1 MKILLPALSPT
12 METGNLVK
20 WLVKEGDDVL
30 SGDILAEIETDKATM
45 ELESPDD
52 GKIEKIL
59 VKEGSENISV
69 NTEIALLTVEGEE
82 IEEKSEVSS
91 AESTEIDEKT
101 EKSTQNSSQVTHD
114 SDDKNLTN
122 SNISMSSLLK
132 QQTDNSE
139 SKKWSEKEI
148 SMREALN
155 QAIEEEMIF
164 DKDVFLLGEEVAE
177 YDGAYKVTQG
187 LLDKFGSKRVLDTP
201 ISEHGFTGLAIGAAM
216 AGLKP
221 ICEFMTFN
229 FSMQAI
235 DQIVNSAAKSLY
247 MSGGEINVPIVFRG
261 PNGAAARVGAQHSQ
275 CFISWFSHIP
285 GLLVIAPSN
294 ARDAKGLLKSSI
306 RNPNP
311 VVFLEHELLYKEKTS
326 VPEENDFL
334 IPIGKANLIKEGND
348 VTIIGFSMSVQRI
361 LNALPSIEKLGIKP
375 DIIDLRSIKPL
386 DEELIYKSVKKTN
399 RVVIV
404 EDGFGS
410 TSFGSHLS
418 YLIQSNCFDFLDAE
432 IIKVSGKDVPMPY
445 AENLEKLALPNT
457 DEIVSAVKKVSYK
470 N

>member
-20 WLVKEGDDVL
+20 WLVEEGQKVN
-30 SGDILAEIETDKATM
+30 SGDIIAEIETDKATM
-45 ELESPDD
+45 ELEAPDD
-52 GKIEKIL
+52 GVLKQFIIS
-59 VKEGSENISV
+59 EGTENIKV
-69 NTEIALLTVEGEE
+69 NSPIAILDVEGED
-82 IEEKSEVSS
+82 EENESES
-91 AESTEIDEKT
+91 
-101 EKSTQNSSQVTHD
+101 
-114 SDDKNLTN
+114 L
-122 SNISMSSLLK
+122 NISSPKEQVKEDINQSISM
-132 QQTDNSE
+132 NSIMNDFDE
-139 SKKWSEKEI
+139 SNSKWTEVEI
-148 SMREALN
+148 TMREALN
-155 QAIEEEMIF
+155 QAIEEEMTL

-177 YDGAYKVTQG
+177 YNGAYKVTQG
-187 LLDKFGSKRVLDTP
+187 LLDKFGNKRVLDTP

-235 DQIVNSAAKSLY
+235 DQIINSAAKSLY

-261 PNGAAARVGAQHSQ
+261 PNGAAARVAAQHSQ

-285 GLLVIAPSN
+285 GLLVVAPSN

-311 VVFLEHELLYKEKTS
+311 VIFLEHELLYKEKMK
-326 VPEENDFL
+326 VPEEDDF
-334 IPIGKANLIKEGND
+334 IVPIGKGKMIAEGDD
-348 VTIIGFSMSVQRI
+348 VTIIGFSMSVHRI
-361 LNALPSIEKLGIKP
+361 LNALPEIKNLNIKA

-404 EDGFGS
+404 EDGWGN

-418 YLIQSNCFDFLDAE
+418 YLIQSNCFDYLDSE

-445 AENLEKLALPNT
+445 AENLEALALPT
-457 DEIVSAVKKVSYK
+457 KDEIISAVKKVTYK

>member
-20 WLVKEGDDVL
+20 WLVEEGQKVN
-30 SGDILAEIETDKATM
+30 SGDLIAEIETDKATM
-45 ELESPDD
+45 ELEAPDD
-52 GKIEKIL
+52 GTINQL
-59 VKEGSENISV
+59 VVSEGTENIKV
-69 NTEIALLTVEGEE
+69 NSLIAILDVEGEDLENDVTPSDE
-82 IEEKSEVSS
+82 IVTKEQPKKDVDSSISMNSIINNSEE
-91 AESTEIDEKT
+91 
-101 EKSTQNSSQVTHD
+101 N
-114 SDDKNLTN
+114 N
-122 SNISMSSLLK
+122 SNW
-132 QQTDNSE
+132 TE
-139 SKKWSEKEI
+139 VEI
-148 SMREALN
+148 TMREALN
-155 QAIEEEMIF
+155 QAIEEEMNR

-177 YDGAYKVTQG
+177 YNGAYKVTQG
-187 LLDKFGSKRVLDTP
+187 LLDKFGKKRVLDTP

-235 DQIVNSAAKSLY
+235 DQIINSAAKSLY

-261 PNGAAARVGAQHSQ
+261 PNGAAARVAAQHSQ

-285 GLLVIAPSN
+285 GLLVVAPSN

-311 VVFLEHELLYKEKTS
+311 VIFLEHELLYKEKMM
-326 VPEENDFL
+326 VPEEDEFV
-334 IPIGKANLIKEGND
+334 IPLGKGKMISEGDD
-348 VTIIGFSMSVQRI
+348 VTIIGFSMSVHRI
-361 LNALPSIEKLGIKP
+361 LNALPDIKSLNINA

-386 DEELIYKSVKKTN
+386 DEDLIYKSVKKTN

-404 EDGFGS
+404 EDGWGN

-418 YLIQSNCFDFLDAE
+418 YLIQSNCFDYLDSE

-445 AENLEKLALPNT
+445 AENLESLALPT
-457 DEIVSAVKKVSYK
+457 KDEIVSAVKKVTYK

>member
-20 WLVKEGDDVL
+20 WLVEEGQKVN
-30 SGDILAEIETDKATM
+30 SGDLIAEIETDKATI
-45 ELESPDD
+45 ELEAPDD
-52 GKIEKIL
+52 GTINQL
-59 VKEGSENISV
+59 VVSEGTENIKV
-69 NTEIALLTVEGEE
+69 NSLIAILDVEGEDLENDVTPSDE
-82 IEEKSEVSS
+82 IVTKEQPKKDVDSS
-91 AESTEIDEKT
+91 ISMNSII
-101 EKSTQNSSQVTHD
+101 NSSEE
-114 SDDKNLTN
+114 NN
-122 SNISMSSLLK
+122 SNW
-132 QQTDNSE
+132 TE
-139 SKKWSEKEI
+139 VEI
-148 SMREALN
+148 TMREALN
-155 QAIEEEMIF
+155 QAIEEEMNR

-177 YDGAYKVTQG
+177 YNGAYKVTQG
-187 LLDKFGSKRVLDTP
+187 LLDKFGKKRVLDTP

-235 DQIVNSAAKSLY
+235 DQIINSAAKSLY

-261 PNGAAARVGAQHSQ
+261 PNGAAARVAAQHSQ

-285 GLLVIAPSN
+285 GLLVVAPSN

-311 VVFLEHELLYKEKTS
+311 VIFLEHELLYKEKMM
-326 VPEENDFL
+326 VPEEDEFV
-334 IPIGKANLIKEGND
+334 IPLGKGKMISEGDD
-348 VTIIGFSMSVQRI
+348 VTIIGFSMSVHKI
-361 LNALPSIEKLGIKP
+361 LNALPDIKSLNINA

-386 DEELIYKSVKKTN
+386 DEDLIYKSVKKTN

-404 EDGFGS
+404 EDGWGN

-418 YLIQSNCFDFLDAE
+418 YLIQSNCFDYLDSE

-445 AENLEKLALPNT
+445 AENLESLALPT
-457 DEIVSAVKKVSYK
+457 KDEIVSAVKKVTYK

>member
-20 WLVKEGDDVL
+20 WLVEEGQKVN
-30 SGDILAEIETDKATM
+30 SGDLIAEIETDKATM
-45 ELESPDD
+45 ELEAPDD
-52 GKIEKIL
+52 GTINQL
-59 VKEGSENISV
+59 VVSEGTENIKV
-69 NTEIALLTVEGEE
+69 NSLIAILDVEGEDLENDVIPSDE
-82 IEEKSEVSS
+82 IVTKEQPKKDVDSS
-91 AESTEIDEKT
+91 ISMNSII
-101 EKSTQNSSQVTHD
+101 NSSEE
-114 SDDKNLTN
+114 NN
-122 SNISMSSLLK
+122 SNW
-132 QQTDNSE
+132 TE
-139 SKKWSEKEI
+139 VEI
-148 SMREALN
+148 TMREALN
-155 QAIEEEMIF
+155 QAIEEEMNR

-177 YDGAYKVTQG
+177 YNGAYKVTQG
-187 LLDKFGSKRVLDTP
+187 LLDKFGKKRVLDTP

-235 DQIVNSAAKSLY
+235 DQIINSAAKSLY

-261 PNGAAARVGAQHSQ
+261 PNGAAARVAAQHSQ

-285 GLLVIAPSN
+285 GLLVVAPSN

-311 VVFLEHELLYKEKTS
+311 VIFLEHELLYKEKMM
-326 VPEENDFL
+326 VPEEDEFV
-334 IPIGKANLIKEGND
+334 IPLGKGKMISEGDD
-348 VTIIGFSMSVQRI
+348 VTIIGFSMSVHKI
-361 LNALPSIEKLGIKP
+361 LNALPDIKSLNINA

-386 DEELIYKSVKKTN
+386 DEDLIYKSVKKTN

-404 EDGFGS
+404 EDGWGN

-418 YLIQSNCFDFLDAE
+418 YLIQSNCFDYLDSE

-445 AENLEKLALPNT
+445 AENLESLALPT
-457 DEIVSAVKKVSYK
+457 KDEIVSAVKKVTYK

>member
-20 WLVKEGDDVL
+20 WLVEEGQKVN
-30 SGDILAEIETDKATM
+30 SGDLIAEIETDKATM
-45 ELESPDD
+45 ELEAPDD
-52 GKIEKIL
+52 GTINQL
-59 VKEGSENISV
+59 VVSEGTENIKV
-69 NTEIALLTVEGEE
+69 NSLIAILDVEGEDLENDVTPSDE
-82 IEEKSEVSS
+82 IVTKEQPKKDVDSS
-91 AESTEIDEKT
+91 ISMNSII
-101 EKSTQNSSQVTHD
+101 NSSEE
-114 SDDKNLTN
+114 NN
-122 SNISMSSLLK
+122 SNW
-132 QQTDNSE
+132 TE
-139 SKKWSEKEI
+139 VEI
-148 SMREALN
+148 TMREALN
-155 QAIEEEMIF
+155 QAIEEEMNR

-177 YDGAYKVTQG
+177 YNGAYKVTQG
-187 LLDKFGSKRVLDTP
+187 LLDKFGKKRVLDTP

-235 DQIVNSAAKSLY
+235 DQIINSAAKSLY

-261 PNGAAARVGAQHSQ
+261 PNGAAARVAAQHSQ

-285 GLLVIAPSN
+285 GLLVVAPSN

-311 VVFLEHELLYKEKTS
+311 VIFLEHELLYKEKMM
-326 VPEENDFL
+326 VPEEDEFV
-334 IPIGKANLIKEGND
+334 IPLGKGKMISEGDD
-348 VTIIGFSMSVQRI
+348 VTIIGFSMSIHKI
-361 LNALPSIEKLGIKP
+361 LNALPDIKNLNINA

-386 DEELIYKSVKKTN
+386 DEDLIYKSVKKTN

-404 EDGFGS
+404 EDGWGN

-418 YLIQSNCFDFLDAE
+418 YLIQSNCFDYLDSE

-445 AENLEKLALPNT
+445 AENLESLALPT
-457 DEIVSAVKKVSYK
+457 KDEIVSAVKKVTYK

>member
-20 WLVKEGDDVL
+20 WLVEEGQKVN
-30 SGDILAEIETDKATM
+30 SGDLIAEIETDKATM
-45 ELESPDD
+45 ELEAPDD
-52 GKIEKIL
+52 GTINQL
-59 VKEGSENISV
+59 VVSEGTENIKV
-69 NTEIALLTVEGEE
+69 NSLIAILDVEGEDLENDVTPSDE
-82 IEEKSEVSS
+82 IVTKEQPKKDVDSS
-91 AESTEIDEKT
+91 ISMNSII
-101 EKSTQNSSQVTHD
+101 NSSEE
-114 SDDKNLTN
+114 NN
-122 SNISMSSLLK
+122 SNW
-132 QQTDNSE
+132 TE
-139 SKKWSEKEI
+139 VEI
-148 SMREALN
+148 TMREALN
-155 QAIEEEMIF
+155 QAIEEEMNR

-177 YDGAYKVTQG
+177 YNGAYKVTQG
-187 LLDKFGSKRVLDTP
+187 LLDKFGKKRVLDTP

-235 DQIVNSAAKSLY
+235 DQIINSAAKSLY

-261 PNGAAARVGAQHSQ
+261 PNGAAARVAAQHSQ

-285 GLLVIAPSN
+285 GLLVVAPSN

-311 VVFLEHELLYKEKTS
+311 VIFLEHELLYKEKMM
-326 VPEENDFL
+326 VPEEDEFV
-334 IPIGKANLIKEGND
+334 IPLGKGKMISEGDD
-348 VTIIGFSMSVQRI
+348 VTIIGFSMSVHKI
-361 LNALPSIEKLGIKP
+361 LNALPDIKNLNINA

-386 DEELIYKSVKKTN
+386 DEDLIYKSVKKTN

-404 EDGFGS
+404 EDGWGN

-418 YLIQSNCFDFLDAE
+418 YLIQANCFDYLDSE

-445 AENLEKLALPNT
+445 AENLESLALPT
-457 DEIVSAVKKVSYK
+457 KDEIVSAVKKVTYK

>member
-20 WLVKEGDDVL
+20 WLVEEGQKVN
-30 SGDILAEIETDKATM
+30 SGDLIAEIETDKATM
-45 ELESPDD
+45 ELEAPDD
-52 GKIEKIL
+52 GTINQL
-59 VKEGSENISV
+59 VVSEGTENIKV
-69 NTEIALLTVEGEE
+69 NSLIAILDVEGEDLENDVTPSDE
-82 IEEKSEVSS
+82 IVTKEQPKKDVDSS
-91 AESTEIDEKT
+91 ISMNSII
-101 EKSTQNSSQVTHD
+101 NSSEE
-114 SDDKNLTN
+114 NN
-122 SNISMSSLLK
+122 SNW
-132 QQTDNSE
+132 TE
-139 SKKWSEKEI
+139 VEI
-148 SMREALN
+148 TMREALN
-155 QAIEEEMIF
+155 QAIVEEMNR

-177 YDGAYKVTQG
+177 YNGAYKVTQG
-187 LLDKFGSKRVLDTP
+187 LLDKFGKKRVLDTP

-235 DQIVNSAAKSLY
+235 DQIINSAAKSLY

-261 PNGAAARVGAQHSQ
+261 PNGAAARVAAQHSQ

-285 GLLVIAPSN
+285 GLLVVAPSN

-311 VVFLEHELLYKEKTS
+311 VIFLEHELLYKEKMM
-326 VPEENDFL
+326 VPEEDEFV
-334 IPIGKANLIKEGND
+334 IPLGRGKMISEGDD
-348 VTIIGFSMSVQRI
+348 VTIIGFSMSVHKI
-361 LNALPSIEKLGIKP
+361 LNALPDIKSLNINA

-386 DEELIYKSVKKTN
+386 DEDLIYKSVKKTN

-404 EDGFGS
+404 EDGWGN

-418 YLIQSNCFDFLDAE
+418 YLIQSNCFDYLDSE

-445 AENLEKLALPNT
+445 AENLESLALPT
-457 DEIVSAVKKVSYK
+457 KDEIVSAVKKVTYK

>member
-20 WLVKEGDDVL
+20 WLVEEGQKVN
-30 SGDILAEIETDKATM
+30 SGDLIAEIETDKATM
-45 ELESPDD
+45 ELEAPDD
-52 GKIEKIL
+52 GTINQL
-59 VKEGSENISV
+59 VVSEGTENIKV
-69 NTEIALLTVEGEE
+69 NSLIAILDVEGEDLENDVTPSDE
-82 IEEKSEVSS
+82 IVTKEQPKKEVDSS
-91 AESTEIDEKT
+91 ISMNSII
-101 EKSTQNSSQVTHD
+101 NSSEE
-114 SDDKNLTN
+114 NN
-122 SNISMSSLLK
+122 SNW
-132 QQTDNSE
+132 TE
-139 SKKWSEKEI
+139 VEI
-148 SMREALN
+148 TMREALN
-155 QAIEEEMIF
+155 QAIEEEMNR

-177 YDGAYKVTQG
+177 YNGAYKVTQG
-187 LLDKFGSKRVLDTP
+187 LLDKFGKKRVLDTP

-235 DQIVNSAAKSLY
+235 DQIINSAAKSLY

-261 PNGAAARVGAQHSQ
+261 PNGAAARVAAQHSQ

-285 GLLVIAPSN
+285 GLLVVAPSN

-311 VVFLEHELLYKEKTS
+311 VIFLEHELLYKEKMM
-326 VPEENDFL
+326 VPEEDEFV
-334 IPIGKANLIKEGND
+334 IPLGKGKMISEGDD
-348 VTIIGFSMSVQRI
+348 VTIIGFSMSIHKI
-361 LNALPSIEKLGIKP
+361 LNALPDIKNLNINA

-386 DEELIYKSVKKTN
+386 DEDLIYKSVKKTN

-404 EDGFGS
+404 EDGWGN

-418 YLIQSNCFDFLDAE
+418 YLIQSNCFDYLDSE

-445 AENLEKLALPNT
+445 AENLESLALPT
-457 DEIVSAVKKVSYK
+457 KDEIVSAVKKVTYK

>member
-1 MKILLPALSPT
+1 MNILLPALSPT
-12 METGNLVK
+12 MEQGNLVK
-20 WLVKEGDDVL
+20 WLVKEGQQVN

-52 GKIEKIL
+52 GIIQKIIVE
-59 VKEGSENISV
+59 EGAENIPV
-69 NTEIALLTVEGEE
+69 NSPIAVLKVEGEDEETSSNPVEEEKPIKTELEISNNIQSTSVNMSSIFNNQVTDNKNWSE
-82 IEEKSEVSS
+82 IEI
-91 AESTEIDEKT
+91 T
-101 EKSTQNSSQVTHD
+101 
-114 SDDKNLTN
+114 
-122 SNISMSSLLK
+122 
-132 QQTDNSE
+132 
-139 SKKWSEKEI
+139 
-148 SMREALN
+148 MREALN
-155 QAIEEEMIF
+155 NAIAEEMEL
-164 DKDVFLLGEEVAE
+164 DEDVFLLGEEVAE

-235 DQIVNSAAKSLY
+235 DQIINSAAKSLY

-261 PNGAAARVGAQHSQ
+261 PNGAAARVAAQHSQ
-275 CFISWFSHIP
+275 CFISWYSHIP
-285 GLLVIAPSN
+285 GLIVVAPSN

-306 RNPNP
+306 RNSNP
-311 VVFLEHELLYKEKTS
+311 VIFLEHELLYKEKAN
-326 VPEENDFL
+326 VPSENDFL
-334 IPIGKANLIKEGND
+334 IPLGKANIINEGSD
-348 VTIIGFSMSVQRI
+348 LTIIGFSMSVHRI
-361 LNALPSIEKLGIKP
+361 LSALPEIQKLGLNP

-386 DEELIYKSVKKTN
+386 DEECIYQSVKKTN

-404 EDGFGS
+404 EDGWGN

-418 YLIQSNCFDFLDAE
+418 YLIQSNCFDYLDSE
-432 IIKVSGKDVPMPY
+432 IVKVSGKDVPMPY
-445 AENLEKLALPNT
+445 AENLEALALPT
-457 DEIVSAVKKVSYK
+457 KDEIVSAAKKVTYK

>member
-20 WLVKEGDDVL
+20 WLIEEGQKVN
-30 SGDILAEIETDKATM
+30 SGDLIAEIETDKATM
-45 ELESPDD
+45 ELEAPDD
-52 GKIEKIL
+52 GTINQL
-59 VKEGSENISV
+59 VVSEGTENIKV
-69 NTEIALLTVEGEE
+69 NSLIAILDVEGEDLENDVTLSDE
-82 IEEKSEVSS
+82 IVTKEQPKKEVDSS
-91 AESTEIDEKT
+91 ISMNSII
-101 EKSTQNSSQVTHD
+101 NSSEE
-114 SDDKNLTN
+114 NN
-122 SNISMSSLLK
+122 SNW
-132 QQTDNSE
+132 TE
-139 SKKWSEKEI
+139 VEI
-148 SMREALN
+148 TMREALN
-155 QAIEEEMIF
+155 QAIEEEMNR

-177 YDGAYKVTQG
+177 YNGAYKVTQG
-187 LLDKFGSKRVLDTP
+187 LLDKFGKKRVLDTP

-235 DQIVNSAAKSLY
+235 DQIINSAAKSLY

-261 PNGAAARVGAQHSQ
+261 PNGAAARVAAQHSQ

-285 GLLVIAPSN
+285 GLLVVAPSN
-294 ARDAKGLLKSSI
+294 ARDAKVLLKSSI

-311 VVFLEHELLYKEKTS
+311 VIFLEHELLYKEKMM
-326 VPEENDFL
+326 VPEEDEFV
-334 IPIGKANLIKEGND
+334 IPLGKGKMISEGDD
-348 VTIIGFSMSVQRI
+348 VTIIGFSMSVHKI
-361 LNALPSIEKLGIKP
+361 LNALPDIKSLNINA

-386 DEELIYKSVKKTN
+386 DEDLIYKSVKKTN

-404 EDGFGS
+404 EDGWGN

-418 YLIQSNCFDFLDAE
+418 YLIQSNCFDYLDSE

-445 AENLEKLALPNT
+445 AENLESLALPT
-457 DEIVSAVKKVSYK
+457 KDEIVSAVKKVTYK

>member
-20 WLVKEGDDVL
+20 WLVEEGQKVN
-30 SGDILAEIETDKATM
+30 SGDLIAEIETDKATM
-45 ELESPDD
+45 ELEAPDD
-52 GKIEKIL
+52 GTINQL
-59 VKEGSENISV
+59 VVSEGTENIKV
-69 NTEIALLTVEGEE
+69 NSLIAILDVEGEDLENDVAPSDE
-82 IEEKSEVSS
+82 IVTKEQPKKEVDSS
-91 AESTEIDEKT
+91 ISMNSII
-101 EKSTQNSSQVTHD
+101 NSSEE
-114 SDDKNLTN
+114 NN
-122 SNISMSSLLK
+122 SNW
-132 QQTDNSE
+132 TE
-139 SKKWSEKEI
+139 VEI
-148 SMREALN
+148 TMREALN
-155 QAIEEEMIF
+155 QAIVEEMNR

-177 YDGAYKVTQG
+177 YNGAYKVTQG
-187 LLDKFGSKRVLDTP
+187 LLDKFGKKRVLDTP

-235 DQIVNSAAKSLY
+235 DQIINSAAKSLY

-261 PNGAAARVGAQHSQ
+261 PNGAAARVAAQHSQ

-285 GLLVIAPSN
+285 GLLVVAPSN
-294 ARDAKGLLKSSI
+294 AKDAKGLLKSSI

-311 VVFLEHELLYKEKTS
+311 VIFLEHELLYKEKMM
-326 VPEENDFL
+326 VPEEDEFI
-334 IPIGKANLIKEGND
+334 IPLGKGKMISEGDD
-348 VTIIGFSMSVQRI
+348 VTIIGFSMSVHKI
-361 LNALPSIEKLGIKP
+361 LNALPDIKSLNINA

-386 DEELIYKSVKKTN
+386 DEDLIYKSVKKTN

-404 EDGFGS
+404 EDGWGN

-418 YLIQSNCFDFLDAE
+418 YLIQSNCFDYLDSE

-445 AENLEKLALPNT
+445 AENLESLALPT
-457 DEIVSAVKKVSYK
+457 KDEIVSAVKKVTYK

>member
-20 WLVKEGDDVL
+20 WLVEEGQKVN
-30 SGDILAEIETDKATM
+30 SGDLIAEIETDKATM
-45 ELESPDD
+45 ELEAPDD
-52 GKIEKIL
+52 GTINQL
-59 VKEGSENISV
+59 VVSEGTENIKV
-69 NTEIALLTVEGEE
+69 NSLIAILDVEGEDLENDVTPSDE
-82 IEEKSEVSS
+82 IVIKEQPKKEVDSS
-91 AESTEIDEKT
+91 ISMNSII
-101 EKSTQNSSQVTHD
+101 NSSEE
-114 SDDKNLTN
+114 NN
-122 SNISMSSLLK
+122 SNW
-132 QQTDNSE
+132 TE
-139 SKKWSEKEI
+139 VEI
-148 SMREALN
+148 TMREALN
-155 QAIEEEMIF
+155 QAIVEEMNR

-177 YDGAYKVTQG
+177 YNGAYKVTQG
-187 LLDKFGSKRVLDTP
+187 LLDKFGKKRVLDTP

-235 DQIVNSAAKSLY
+235 DQIINSAAKSLY

-261 PNGAAARVGAQHSQ
+261 PNGAAARVAAQHSQ

-285 GLLVIAPSN
+285 GLLVVAPSN

-311 VVFLEHELLYKEKTS
+311 VIFLEHELLYKEKMM
-326 VPEENDFL
+326 VPEEDEFV
-334 IPIGKANLIKEGND
+334 IPLGKGKMISEGDD
-348 VTIIGFSMSVQRI
+348 VTIIGFSMSVHKI
-361 LNALPSIEKLGIKP
+361 LNALPDIKSLNINA

-386 DEELIYKSVKKTN
+386 DEDLIYKSVKKTN

-404 EDGFGS
+404 EDGWGN

-418 YLIQSNCFDFLDAE
+418 YLIQSNCFDYLDSE

-445 AENLEKLALPNT
+445 AENLESLALPT
-457 DEIVSAVKKVSYK
+457 KDEIVSAVKKVTYK

>member
-20 WLVKEGDDVL
+20 WLVEEGQKVN
-30 SGDILAEIETDKATM
+30 SGDLIAEIETDKATM
-45 ELESPDD
+45 ELEAPDD
-52 GKIEKIL
+52 GTINQL
-59 VKEGSENISV
+59 VVSEGTENIKV
-69 NTEIALLTVEGEE
+69 NSLIAILDVEGEDLENDVTPSDE
-82 IEEKSEVSS
+82 IVTKEQPKKEVDSS
-91 AESTEIDEKT
+91 ISMNSII
-101 EKSTQNSSQVTHD
+101 NSSEE
-114 SDDKNLTN
+114 SN
-122 SNISMSSLLK
+122 SNW
-132 QQTDNSE
+132 TE
-139 SKKWSEKEI
+139 VEI
-148 SMREALN
+148 TMREALN
-155 QAIEEEMIF
+155 QAIEEEMNR

-177 YDGAYKVTQG
+177 YNGAYKVTQG
-187 LLDKFGSKRVLDTP
+187 LLDKFGKKRVLDTP

-235 DQIVNSAAKSLY
+235 DQIINSAAKSLY

-261 PNGAAARVGAQHSQ
+261 PNGAAARVAAQHSQ

-285 GLLVIAPSN
+285 GLLVVAPSN

-311 VVFLEHELLYKEKTS
+311 VIFLEHELLYKEKMM
-326 VPEENDFL
+326 VPEEDEFV
-334 IPIGKANLIKEGND
+334 IPLGKGKMISEGDD
-348 VTIIGFSMSVQRI
+348 VTIIGFSMSVHKI
-361 LNALPSIEKLGIKP
+361 LNALPDIKSLNINA

-386 DEELIYKSVKKTN
+386 DEDLIYKSVKKTN

-404 EDGFGS
+404 EDGWGN

-418 YLIQSNCFDFLDAE
+418 YLIQSNCFDYLDSE

-445 AENLEKLALPNT
+445 AENLESLALPT
-457 DEIVSAVKKVSYK
+457 KDEIVSAVKKVTYK

>member
-1 MKILLPALSPT
+1 MNILLPALSPT
-12 METGNLVK
+12 MEQGNLVK
-20 WLVKEGDDVL
+20 WLVKEGQQVN

-52 GKIEKIL
+52 GIIQKIIVE
-59 VKEGSENISV
+59 EGAENIPV
-69 NTEIALLTVEGEE
+69 NSPIAVLKVEGEDEETSSNPVEEEKPIKTELDISNNIQSTSVNMSSIFNNQVTDNKNWSE
-82 IEEKSEVSS
+82 IEI
-91 AESTEIDEKT
+91 T
-101 EKSTQNSSQVTHD
+101 
-114 SDDKNLTN
+114 
-122 SNISMSSLLK
+122 
-132 QQTDNSE
+132 
-139 SKKWSEKEI
+139 
-148 SMREALN
+148 MREALN
-155 QAIEEEMIF
+155 NAIAEEMEL
-164 DKDVFLLGEEVAE
+164 DEDVFLLGEEVAE

-235 DQIVNSAAKSLY
+235 DQIINSAAKSLY

-261 PNGAAARVGAQHSQ
+261 PNGAAARVAAQHSQ
-275 CFISWFSHIP
+275 CFISWYSHIP
-285 GLLVIAPSN
+285 GLIVVAPSN

-306 RNPNP
+306 RNSNP
-311 VVFLEHELLYKEKTS
+311 VIFLEHEFLYKEKAN
-326 VPEENDFL
+326 VPSENDFL
-334 IPIGKANLIKEGND
+334 IPLGKANIINEGSD
-348 VTIIGFSMSVQRI
+348 LTIIGFSMSVHRI
-361 LNALPSIEKLGIKP
+361 LSALPEIQKLGLNP

-386 DEELIYKSVKKTN
+386 DEECIYQSVKKTN

-404 EDGFGS
+404 EDGWGN

-418 YLIQSNCFDFLDAE
+418 YLIQSNCFDYLDSE
-432 IIKVSGKDVPMPY
+432 IVKVSGKDVPMPY
-445 AENLEKLALPNT
+445 AENLEALALPT
-457 DEIVSAVKKVSYK
+457 KDEIVSAAKKVTYK

>member
-20 WLVKEGDDVL
+20 WLVEEGQKVN
-30 SGDILAEIETDKATM
+30 SGDIIAEIETDKATM
-45 ELESPDD
+45 ELEAPDD
-52 GKIEKIL
+52 GVLKQFIIS
-59 VKEGSENISV
+59 EGTENIKV
-69 NTEIALLTVEGEE
+69 NSPIATLDVEGED
-82 IEEKSEVSS
+82 EENE
-91 AESTEIDEKT
+91 
-101 EKSTQNSSQVTHD
+101 
-114 SDDKNLTN
+114 
-122 SNISMSSLLK
+122 
-132 QQTDNSE
+132 SE
-139 SKKWSEKEI
+139 SLNENTPKEQVKEDINQSINMNSIMSDFDESNSKWTEVEI
-148 SMREALN
+148 TMREALN
-155 QAIEEEMIF
+155 QAIEEEMTL

-177 YDGAYKVTQG
+177 YNGAYKVTQG
-187 LLDKFGSKRVLDTP
+187 LLDKFGNKRVLDTP

-229 FSMQAI
+229 FSLQAI
-235 DQIVNSAAKSLY
+235 DQIINSAAKSLY

-261 PNGAAARVGAQHSQ
+261 PNGAAARVAAQHSQ

-285 GLLVIAPSN
+285 GLLVVAPSN

-311 VVFLEHELLYKEKTS
+311 VIFLEHELLYKEKMK
-326 VPEENDFL
+326 VPEEDDFI
-334 IPIGKANLIKEGND
+334 IPIGKGKMIAEGDD
-348 VTIIGFSMSVQRI
+348 VTIIGFSMSVHRI
-361 LNALPSIEKLGIKP
+361 LNALPEIKNLNIKA

-404 EDGFGS
+404 EDGWGN

-418 YLIQSNCFDFLDAE
+418 YLIQSNCFDYLDSE

-445 AENLEKLALPNT
+445 AENLEALALPSK
-457 DEIVSAVKKVSYK
+457 DEIISAIKKVTYK

>member
-20 WLVKEGDDVL
+20 WLVEEGQKVN
-30 SGDILAEIETDKATM
+30 SSDIIAEIETDKATM
-45 ELESPDD
+45 ELEAPDD
-52 GKIEKIL
+52 GVLKQFIIS
-59 VKEGSENISV
+59 EGTENIKV
-69 NTEIALLTVEGEE
+69 NSPIATLDVEGED
-82 IEEKSEVSS
+82 EENESESLN
-91 AESTEIDEKT
+91 ENTPKE
-101 EKSTQNSSQVTHD
+101 QVKED
-114 SDDKNLTN
+114 INQS
-122 SNISMSSLLK
+122 ISM
-132 QQTDNSE
+132 NSIMRDFDE
-139 SKKWSEKEI
+139 SNSKWTEVEI
-148 SMREALN
+148 TMREALN
-155 QAIEEEMIF
+155 QAIEEEMTL

-177 YDGAYKVTQG
+177 YNGAYKVTQG
-187 LLDKFGSKRVLDTP
+187 LLDKFGNKRVLDTP

-235 DQIVNSAAKSLY
+235 DQIINSAAKSLY

-261 PNGAAARVGAQHSQ
+261 PNGAAARVAAQHSQ

-285 GLLVIAPSN
+285 GLLVVAPSN

-311 VVFLEHELLYKEKTS
+311 VIFLEHELLYKEKMK
-326 VPEENDFL
+326 VPEEDDFI
-334 IPIGKANLIKEGND
+334 IPIGKGKMIAEGDD
-348 VTIIGFSMSVQRI
+348 VTIIGFSMSVHRI
-361 LNALPSIEKLGIKP
+361 LNALPEIKNLNIKA

-404 EDGFGS
+404 EDGWGN

-418 YLIQSNCFDFLDAE
+418 YLIQSNCFDYLDSE

-445 AENLEKLALPNT
+445 AENLEALALPT
-457 DEIVSAVKKVSYK
+457 KDEIISAVKKVTYK

>member
-20 WLVKEGDDVL
+20 WLVEEGQKVN
-30 SGDILAEIETDKATM
+30 SGDLIAEIETDKATM
-45 ELESPDD
+45 ELEAPDD
-52 GKIEKIL
+52 GTINQL
-59 VKEGSENISV
+59 VVSEGTENIKV
-69 NTEIALLTVEGEE
+69 NSLIAILDVEGEDLENDVTPTDE
-82 IEEKSEVSS
+82 IVTKEQPKKDVDSS
-91 AESTEIDEKT
+91 ISMNSII
-101 EKSTQNSSQVTHD
+101 NSSEE
-114 SDDKNLTN
+114 NN
-122 SNISMSSLLK
+122 SNW
-132 QQTDNSE
+132 TE
-139 SKKWSEKEI
+139 VEI
-148 SMREALN
+148 TMREALN
-155 QAIEEEMIF
+155 QAIEEEMNR

-177 YDGAYKVTQG
+177 YNGAYKVTQG
-187 LLDKFGSKRVLDTP
+187 LLDKFGKKRVLDTP

-235 DQIVNSAAKSLY
+235 DQIINSAAKSLY

-261 PNGAAARVGAQHSQ
+261 PNGAAARVAAQHSQ

-285 GLLVIAPSN
+285 GLLVVAPSN

-311 VVFLEHELLYKEKTS
+311 VIFLEHELLYKEKMM
-326 VPEENDFL
+326 VPEEDEFV
-334 IPIGKANLIKEGND
+334 IPLGKGKMISEGDD
-348 VTIIGFSMSVQRI
+348 VTIIGFSMSIHKI
-361 LNALPSIEKLGIKP
+361 LNALPDIKNLNINA

-386 DEELIYKSVKKTN
+386 DEDLIYKSVKKTN

-404 EDGFGS
+404 EDGWGN

-418 YLIQSNCFDFLDAE
+418 YLIQSNCFDYLDSE

-445 AENLEKLALPNT
+445 AENLESLALPT
-457 DEIVSAVKKVSYK
+457 KDEIVSAVKKVTYK

>member
-20 WLVKEGDDVL
+20 WLVEEGQKVN
-30 SGDILAEIETDKATM
+30 SGDIIAEIETDKATM
-45 ELESPDD
+45 ELEAPDD
-52 GKIEKIL
+52 GVLKQFIIS
-59 VKEGSENISV
+59 EGTENIKV
-69 NTEIALLTVEGEE
+69 NSPIAILDVEGED
-82 IEEKSEVSS
+82 EENE
-91 AESTEIDEKT
+91 
-101 EKSTQNSSQVTHD
+101 
-114 SDDKNLTN
+114 
-122 SNISMSSLLK
+122 
-132 QQTDNSE
+132 SE
-139 SKKWSEKEI
+139 SLNENTPKEQVKEDINQSINMNSIMSDFDESNSKWTEVEI
-148 SMREALN
+148 TMREALN
-155 QAIEEEMIF
+155 QAIEEEMTL

-177 YDGAYKVTQG
+177 YNGAYKVTQG
-187 LLDKFGSKRVLDTP
+187 LLDKFGNKRVLDTP

-235 DQIVNSAAKSLY
+235 DQIINSAAKSLY

-261 PNGAAARVGAQHSQ
+261 PNGAAARVAAQHSQ

-285 GLLVIAPSN
+285 GLLVVAPSN

-311 VVFLEHELLYKEKTS
+311 VIFLEHELLYKEKMK
-326 VPEENDFL
+326 VPEEDDFI
-334 IPIGKANLIKEGND
+334 IPIGKGKMIAEGDD
-348 VTIIGFSMSVQRI
+348 VTIIGFSMSVHRI
-361 LNALPSIEKLGIKP
+361 LNALPEIKNLNIKA

-404 EDGFGS
+404 EDGWGN

-418 YLIQSNCFDFLDAE
+418 YLIQSNCFDYLDSE

-445 AENLEKLALPNT
+445 AENLEALALPT
-457 DEIVSAVKKVSYK
+457 RDEIISAVKKVTYK

>member
-20 WLVKEGDDVL
+20 WLVEEGQKVN
-30 SGDILAEIETDKATM
+30 SGDLIAEIETDKATM
-45 ELESPDD
+45 ELEAPDD
-52 GKIEKIL
+52 GTINQL
-59 VKEGSENISV
+59 VVSEGTENIKV
-69 NTEIALLTVEGEE
+69 NSLIAILDVEGEDLENDVTPSDE
-82 IEEKSEVSS
+82 IVTKEQPKKDVDSS
-91 AESTEIDEKT
+91 ISMNSII
-101 EKSTQNSSQVTHD
+101 NSSEE
-114 SDDKNLTN
+114 NN
-122 SNISMSSLLK
+122 SNW
-132 QQTDNSE
+132 TE
-139 SKKWSEKEI
+139 VEI
-148 SMREALN
+148 TMREALN
-155 QAIEEEMIF
+155 QAIEEEMNR

-177 YDGAYKVTQG
+177 YNGAYKVTQG
-187 LLDKFGSKRVLDTP
+187 LLDKFGKKRVLDTP

-235 DQIVNSAAKSLY
+235 DQIINSAAKSLY

-261 PNGAAARVGAQHSQ
+261 PNGAAARVAAQHSQ

-285 GLLVIAPSN
+285 GLLVVAPSN

-311 VVFLEHELLYKEKTS
+311 VIFLEHELLYKEKMM
-326 VPEENDFL
+326 VPEEDEFV
-334 IPIGKANLIKEGND
+334 IPLGKGKMISEGDD
-348 VTIIGFSMSVQRI
+348 VTIIGFSMSVHKI
-361 LNALPSIEKLGIKP
+361 LNALPDIKNLNINA

-386 DEELIYKSVKKTN
+386 DEDLIYKSVKKTN

-404 EDGFGS
+404 EDGWGN

-418 YLIQSNCFDFLDAE
+418 YLIQSNCFDYLDSE

-445 AENLEKLALPNT
+445 AENLESLALPT
-457 DEIVSAVKKVSYK
+457 KDEIVSAVKKVTYK

>member
-20 WLVKEGDDVL
+20 WLVEEGQKVN
-30 SGDILAEIETDKATM
+30 SGDLIAEIETDKATM

-52 GKIEKIL
+52 GTINQL
-59 VKEGSENISV
+59 VVSEGTENIKV
-69 NTEIALLTVEGEE
+69 NSLIAILDVEGEDLENDVTPSDE
-82 IEEKSEVSS
+82 IVAKEQPKKDVDSS
-91 AESTEIDEKT
+91 
-101 EKSTQNSSQVTHD
+101 
-114 SDDKNLTN
+114 
-122 SNISMSSLLK
+122 ISMSSIIN
-132 QQTDNSE
+132 NSE
-139 SKKWSEKEI
+139 ENNSNWTEVEI
-148 SMREALN
+148 TMREALN
-155 QAIEEEMIF
+155 QAIEEEMNR

-177 YDGAYKVTQG
+177 YNGAYKVTQG
-187 LLDKFGSKRVLDTP
+187 LLDKFGKKRVLDTP

-235 DQIVNSAAKSLY
+235 DQIINSAAKSLY

-261 PNGAAARVGAQHSQ
+261 PNGAAARVAAQHSQ

-285 GLLVIAPSN
+285 GLLVVAPSN

-311 VVFLEHELLYKEKTS
+311 VIFLEHELLYKEKMM
-326 VPEENDFL
+326 VPEEDEFV
-334 IPIGKANLIKEGND
+334 IPLGKGKMISEGDD
-348 VTIIGFSMSVQRI
+348 VTIIGFSMSVHKI
-361 LNALPSIEKLGIKP
+361 LNALPDIKSLNINA

-386 DEELIYKSVKKTN
+386 DEDLIYKSVKKTN

-404 EDGFGS
+404 EDGWGN

-418 YLIQSNCFDFLDAE
+418 YLIQSNCFDYLDSE

-445 AENLEKLALPNT
+445 AENLESLALPT
-457 DEIVSAVKKVSYK
+457 KDEIVSAVKKVTYK

>member
-20 WLVKEGDDVL
+20 WLVEEGQKVN
-30 SGDILAEIETDKATM
+30 SGDLIAEIETDKATM
-45 ELESPDD
+45 ELEAPDD
-52 GKIEKIL
+52 GTINQL
-59 VKEGSENISV
+59 VVSEGTENIKV
-69 NTEIALLTVEGEE
+69 NSLIAILDVEGEDLENDVTPSDE
-82 IEEKSEVSS
+82 IVTKEQPKKEVDSS
-91 AESTEIDEKT
+91 ISMNSII
-101 EKSTQNSSQVTHD
+101 NSSEE
-114 SDDKNLTN
+114 NN
-122 SNISMSSLLK
+122 SNW
-132 QQTDNSE
+132 TE
-139 SKKWSEKEI
+139 VEI
-148 SMREALN
+148 TMREALN
-155 QAIEEEMIF
+155 QAIEEEMNR

-177 YDGAYKVTQG
+177 YNGAYKVTQG
-187 LLDKFGSKRVLDTP
+187 LLDKFGKKRVLDTP

-235 DQIVNSAAKSLY
+235 DQIINSAAKSLY

-261 PNGAAARVGAQHSQ
+261 PNGAAARVAAQHSQ

-285 GLLVIAPSN
+285 GLLVVAPSN

-311 VVFLEHELLYKEKTS
+311 VIFLEHELLYKEKMM
-326 VPEENDFL
+326 VPEEDEFI
-334 IPIGKANLIKEGND
+334 IPLGKGKMISEGDD
-348 VTIIGFSMSVQRI
+348 VTIIGFSMSVHKI
-361 LNALPSIEKLGIKP
+361 LNALPDIKSLNINA

-386 DEELIYKSVKKTN
+386 DEDLIYKSVKKTN

-404 EDGFGS
+404 EDGWGN

-418 YLIQSNCFDFLDAE
+418 YLIQSNCFDYLDSE

-445 AENLEKLALPNT
+445 AENLESLALPT
-457 DEIVSAVKKVSYK
+457 KDEIVSAVKKVTYK

>member
-20 WLVKEGDDVL
+20 WLVEEGQKVN
-30 SGDILAEIETDKATM
+30 SGDIIAEIETDKAIM
-45 ELESPDD
+45 ELEAPDD
-52 GKIEKIL
+52 GVLKQFIIS
-59 VKEGSENISV
+59 EGTENIKV
-69 NTEIALLTVEGEE
+69 NSPIAILDVEGED
-82 IEEKSEVSS
+82 EENE
-91 AESTEIDEKT
+91 
-101 EKSTQNSSQVTHD
+101 
-114 SDDKNLTN
+114 
-122 SNISMSSLLK
+122 
-132 QQTDNSE
+132 SE
-139 SKKWSEKEI
+139 SLNENTPKEQVKEDINQSINMNSIMSDFDESNSKWTEVEI
-148 SMREALN
+148 TMREALN
-155 QAIEEEMIF
+155 QAIEEEMTL

-177 YDGAYKVTQG
+177 YNGAYKVTQG
-187 LLDKFGSKRVLDTP
+187 LLDKFGNKRVLDTP

-235 DQIVNSAAKSLY
+235 DQIINSAAKSLY

-261 PNGAAARVGAQHSQ
+261 PNGAAARVAAQHSQ

-285 GLLVIAPSN
+285 GLLVVAPSN

-311 VVFLEHELLYKEKTS
+311 VIFLEHELLYKEKMK
-326 VPEENDFL
+326 VPEEDDFI
-334 IPIGKANLIKEGND
+334 IPIGKGKMIAEGDD
-348 VTIIGFSMSVQRI
+348 VTIIGYSMSVHRI
-361 LNALPSIEKLGIKP
+361 LNALPEIKNLNIKA

-404 EDGFGS
+404 EDGWGN

-418 YLIQSNCFDFLDAE
+418 YLIQSNCFDYLDSE

-445 AENLEKLALPNT
+445 AENLEALALPSRV
-457 DEIVSAVKKVSYK
+457 EIISAVKKVTYK

>member
-20 WLVKEGDDVL
+20 WLVEEGQKVN
-30 SGDILAEIETDKATM
+30 SGDIIAEIETDKATM
-45 ELESPDD
+45 ELEAPDD
-52 GKIEKIL
+52 GIL
-59 VKEGSENISV
+59 KQLVVSEGTENIKV
-69 NTEIALLTVEGEE
+69 NSLIAILDVEGED
-82 IEEKSEVSS
+82 EESEDKSFDEVAPKEELKKDIDSS
-91 AESTEIDEKT
+91 ISMLSIANESDE
-101 EKSTQNSSQVTHD
+101 SNSSWTEV
-114 SDDKNLTN
+114 
-122 SNISMSSLLK
+122 
-132 QQTDNSE
+132 
-139 SKKWSEKEI
+139 EI
-148 SMREALN
+148 TMREALN
-155 QAIEEEMIF
+155 QAIEEEMTR

-177 YDGAYKVTQG
+177 YNGAYKVTQG
-187 LLDKFGSKRVLDTP
+187 LLDKFGNKRVLDTP

-235 DQIVNSAAKSLY
+235 DQIINSAAKSLY

-261 PNGAAARVGAQHSQ
+261 PNGAAARVAAQHSQ

-285 GLLVIAPSN
+285 GLLVVAPSN

-311 VVFLEHELLYKEKTS
+311 VIFLEHELLYKEKML
-326 VPEENDFL
+326 VPEEDEFI
-334 IPIGKANLIKEGND
+334 IPLGKGKMISEGDD
-348 VTIIGFSMSVQRI
+348 VTIIGFSMSVHKI
-361 LNALPSIEKLGIKP
+361 LNALPEIKNLNIKA

-404 EDGFGS
+404 EDGWGN

-418 YLIQSNCFDFLDAE
+418 YLIQSNCFDYLDSE

-445 AENLEKLALPNT
+445 AENLESMALPT
-457 DEIVSAVKKVSYK
+457 ADEIVSAVKKVTYK